1 MDIFEAAA
9 VGNTSKLWHILEECP
24 NDVDER
30 NGLWQTPLIVACI
43 NNQYLAA
50 RLLIERGADI
60 LAQDR
65 ESGWTPLHHCMYRGY
80 LAVGS
85 LIVKARRDAW
95 RRYSAPTTPKICQQH
110 HPQGYNRR
118 RGSSST
124 SNQRNH
130 NKRLKRGMVAKSRH
144 GFEYVL
150 KSPLEIEDYEGK
162 RPYDLVPC
170 PCIHGGLFKILLSS
184 QNKRKHIEGEQKKRQ
199 LYSTTTTTTTTY
211 SRHHRQYSSS
221 YYDDFHECTSS
232 SSGAQFDHLSTAGAE
247 RSSKEYV
254 NLVYSFGVG
263 NNYQLGYSTQHTHQ
277 VKPQK
282 ISHLDDENV
291 ESIATDLNGT
301 FAVTSKGDCF
311 SWGLGHGGR
320 LGLNTYDDND
330 NSSHKKRYLG
340 GGGQKQ
346 IEGSGTYQILPRK
359 MLGFGNNK
367 RLKMIGT
374 HGELGGA
381 LTSSGSLYLWG
392 TLHLP
397 IHENTTT
404 TAAAVTNINSKDNG
418 SIIFNKGVSGFSSSS
433 SCSIDG
439 TPKKLHTYEKKIN
452 KFVFGSVPFKIS
464 SSVKFTSVS
473 VCKSRVCL
481 VAAQLS
487 RVYILGRDIGEQ
499 KRAFNSPMHLKEFSN
514 VKDAVASQGF
524 ILILTHS
531 GEVLQ
536 QDQDQHIYSK
546 IMFPKCMGFQKQA
559 SVQLQSSRT
568 NRVGGTNLSSSS
580 SSSSSPGIAAVASSS
595 SRGAATTFCTLNV
608 HITSVCADPGGS
620 HALAVSNLGNVFAWS
635 SSAAHQ
641 PDFPVPSL
649 ACVGRRGNN
658 GYSRSHSVNKSS
670 LHPRSS
676 PKESPLSSPVN
687 KSIRN
692 TPTKYVCSTSNNSS
706 YGCVVNN
713 DSPVTHGKAGKAKL
727 VKSKRRHNKNRTV
740 ATLVPGLSRV
750 FVVQAAIASKHAAI
764 VSKDGDLYTW
774 GKGCIGHGKQTK
786 TLIPTR
792 VHRLRQIAK
801 VAVADG
807 HTVAVQRLKVPLKL
821 THAKSALIY
830 DDPFAMSRNRI
841 FNNNDDD
848 DYKEYS
854 RRPSGGV
861 VPLLQH
867 LCEEALVESIG
878 IISPTTLFKCFKM
891 AFRLKLDR
899 LVRFCARYI
908 MLNHRH
914 LVPLALKSLSK
925 DELQQ
930 IDFFTFLWSTD
941 PYMNLGETKRI
952 SMLSAKFPSYLHAE
966 WLHQH
971 LQQEERVL
979 ELTQTFYYDH
989 LNSSGVGSSQYNN
1002 NNNNN
1007 NTCVNNTTTMTTG
1020 GGGGGGEGTTPRKSP
1035 VHGPSFG
1042 SELIELVTAKDG
1054 KKHARVLRRVKKR
1067 FRELRKKLKQIQSLK
1082 KKGIEDSGYNL
1093 TIEQRAKVDRE
1104 KDYADEFDG
1113 LKKALRMHQA
1123 GRDFL
1128 DKMKQHKTTTKPSP
1142 PPPPPPAAV
1151 RVGGV
1156 KGGRDCSTPVSSPT
1170 PHPRSGEVAGSSP
1183 GSLNSSPETLLLS
1196 PDDTPPPNT
1205 TTTPTTHQTM
1215 MIMDHKFN
1223 RNNNNNKKSVLSA
1236 FERIQQQQLEQYK
1249 EESTTTTT
1257 TTTTTSS
1264 TSSSSA
1270 GGAGAGGGAAGV
1282 AKISLTH
1289 YSHDSYSSI
1298 SRKLFHH
1305 SENSSSSSSSSSGSS
1320 SFLLL
1325 LLLLLLDVF
1334 MVMMVLPE

>member
-162 RPYDLVPC
+162 RPYDL
-170 PCIHGGLFKILLSS
+170 
-184 QNKRKHIEGEQKKRQ
+184 
-199 LYSTTTTTTTTY
+199 
-211 SRHHRQYSSS
+211 
-221 YYDDFHECTSS
+221 
-232 SSGAQFDHLSTAGAE
+232 
-247 RSSKEYV
+247 
-254 NLVYSFGVG
+254 
-263 NNYQLGYSTQHTHQ
+263 

-514 VKDAVASQGF
+514 VKDAVASQ
-524 ILILTHS
+524 
-531 GEVLQ
+531 
-536 QDQDQHIYSK
+536 
-546 IMFPKCMGFQKQA
+546 
-559 SVQLQSSRT
+559 
-568 NRVGGTNLSSSS
+568 
-580 SSSSSPGIAAVASSS
+580 
-595 SRGAATTFCTLNV
+595 
-608 HITSVCADPGGS
+608 DPGGS
-620 HALAVSNLGNVFAWS
+620 HALAVSNLGNVFA
-635 SSAAHQ
+635 
-641 PDFPVPSL
+641 
-649 ACVGRRGNN
+649 C
-658 GYSRSHSVNKSS
+658 
-670 LHPRSS
+670 
-676 PKESPLSSPVN
+676 
-687 KSIRN
+687 
-692 TPTKYVCSTSNNSS
+692 TSNNSS

-1123 GRDFL
+1123 GQVQKLEAIQSKQLADELNRQEIEWKKQQVK
-1128 DKMKQHKTTTKPSP
+1128 DKKRRQNHCRRPNRKKKQEEKRIEGHRSKIGGGEKREVSNGRYHRGSNNRRSHTNNRTGRGGGRGE
-1142 PPPPPPAAV
+1142 
-1151 RVGGV
+1151 RVGR
-1156 KGGRDCSTPVSSPT
+1156 KRWK
-1170 PHPRSGEVAGSSP
+1170 
-1183 GSLNSSPETLLLS
+1183 
-1196 PDDTPPPNT
+1196 
-1205 TTTPTTHQTM
+1205 M
-1215 MIMDHKFN
+1215 
-1223 RNNNNNKKSVLSA
+1223 RNKNKA
-1236 FERIQQQQLEQYK
+1236 
-1249 EESTTTTT
+1249 STTQNSAAAAAAAAAAA
-1257 TTTTTSS
+1257 TSDADLGK
-1264 TSSSSA
+1264 TA
-1270 GGAGAGGGAAGV
+1270 
-1282 AKISLTH
+1282 T
-1289 YSHDSYSSI
+1289 
-1298 SRKLFHH
+1298 
-1305 SENSSSSSSSSSGSS
+1305 
-1320 SFLLL
+1320 
-1325 LLLLLLDVF
+1325 
-1334 MVMMVLPE
+1334 